1 MRIRALALLVL
12 PIVLA
17 LPLVKGAHAAKDG
30 APSERLAV
38 LEFTGG
44 GLMPDVLASLS
55 DEARAGALDAV
66 KQKGMLVMT
75 RESMSAIV
83 ADMGACTAEGACEV
97 ETARNIGATFVVT
110 GDLAKVGPNLS
121 LSLKLFDVK
130 SGALLATD
138 SIEAKNVSM
147 LKGVIRT
154 RTQELLDVAL
164 ARGGSGGASDAPPPQ
179 AALTGPSSA
188 RLAKPVVVKYG
199 PDFPRGEITF
209 LKSDG
214 KESSQASDVPMA
226 ALKTYALGVARR
238 HFEDASFTPP
248 PAVKGAKKGAK
259 NAEPVREIVIQSVS
273 VVVNQ
278 GPSYQVRV
286 VVDRVQDGKRL
297 GQATGQ
303 GFAMPDRTT
312 ERTRAAFVPGI
323 FGAVA
328 SQKASQAN
336 ASKDAATVEIAVVQA
351 LDSACLQLAAYWA
364 GEQMVEDMQKKR

>member
-1 MRIRALALLVL
+1 MRQRALALFVL
-12 PIVLA
+12 PVVLA
-17 LPLVKGAHAAKDG
+17 LPLVNGARAAKDG
-30 APSERLAV
+30 ASNERLAV

-44 GLMPDVLASLS
+44 GLMPDVLASFS

-110 GDLAKVGPNLS
+110 GDLAKVGKNLA

-130 SGALLATD
+130 TGALLATD
-138 SIEAKNVSM
+138 SIEAKNASM
-147 LKGVIRT
+147 LKGVIRS
-154 RTQELLDVAL
+154 RTKELLDDAL
-164 ARGGSGGASDAPPPQ
+164 ARGGSAGTSDQLPPQ

-199 PDFPRGEITF
+199 PDFPTGEITF

-214 KESSQASDVPMA
+214 KESSQTSDVPMA

-238 HFEDASFTPP
+238 HFEDASFTAPSS
-248 PAVKGAKKGAK
+248 KGAKKGAK
-259 NAEPVREIVIQSVS
+259 GAEPVREIVIQSVS

-303 GFAMPDRTT
+303 GYAVPDRTT
-312 ERTRAAFVPGI
+312 ERARAAFVPGI

-336 ASKDAATVEIAVVQA
+336 ANKDAATVEIAVVQA